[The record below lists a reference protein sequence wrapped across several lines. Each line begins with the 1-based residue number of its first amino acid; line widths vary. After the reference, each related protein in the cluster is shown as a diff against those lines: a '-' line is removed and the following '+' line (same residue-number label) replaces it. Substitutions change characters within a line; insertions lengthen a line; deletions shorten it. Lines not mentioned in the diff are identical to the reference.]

1 MKLKK
6 NTLLTV
12 SKIIAIAIGD
22 RKATIAIVIGDLF
35 SNGDR
40 DRNRGLKFDKDRD
53 RDRDRDRNCCDRGHA
68 LLLGPLAHICS
79 QSKTAK

>member
-1 MKLKK
+1 MK
-6 NTLLTV
+6 NTLLTE

-53 RDRDRDRNCCDRGHA
+53 RDRNCCDWGHA